1 MHNLI
6 VWTEGDS
13 LKATT
18 LAKRLLCMSPE
29 GLVRQR
35 TSGKRQLYARAVF
48 QADSLAVMTK
58 LLSGSRTL
66 SRGVRVRGPRTAT
79 STMSTKRRPGK
90 RPTTK

>member
-1 MHNLI
+1 MHYLV
-6 VWTEGDS
+6 VWTKGDS
-13 LKATT
+13 LKTAT
-18 LAKRLLCMSPE
+18 LAKRLLNMSPE

-35 TSGKRQLYARAVF
+35 TSGKRQLYARAVL
-48 QADSLAVMTK
+48 QADSFDVMTK

-66 SRGVRVRGPRTAT
+66 SRGVRARSPRTVT